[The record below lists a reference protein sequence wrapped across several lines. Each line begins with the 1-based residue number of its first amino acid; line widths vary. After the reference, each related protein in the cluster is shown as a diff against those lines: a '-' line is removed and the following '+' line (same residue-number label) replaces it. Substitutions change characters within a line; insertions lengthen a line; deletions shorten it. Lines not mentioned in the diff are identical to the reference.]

1 MLKRGI
7 ITLQA
12 SLKRSKEIIG
22 SIKAG
27 MLFIYPTDTIYG
39 LGCDATNSDAVKKLR
54 KLKKRYNQPL
64 SIIAPSKQWILDNCH
79 VKKKF
84 LAYIS
89 KLPAPFTFILSMKR
103 KNAVSEEVT
112 DTGTLGVRIPKHEFT
127 KIIQKAGKPFVTT
140 SANIAG
146 EKHAD
151 SIQEMPWRMKR
162 QCIIID
168 AGRLQSQPST
178 IFDLTGEKAKL
189 IQR

>member
-1 MLKRGI
+1 MLKKGI
-7 ITLQA
+7 VKLED
-12 SLKRSKEIIG
+12 SLKRSKEIIE

-39 LGCDATNSDAVKKLR
+39 LGCDATNSNAVKKLR
-54 KLKKRYNQPL
+54 KLKKRYNKPL
-64 SIIAPSKQWILDNCH
+64 STIAPSRQWILDNCN

-89 KLPAPFTFILSMKR
+89 KLPAPFTFIVSMKR

-112 DTGTLGVRIPKHEFT
+112 DTNSLGVRMPKHEFT
-127 KIIQKAGKPFVTT
+127 KIIQKAGKPFITT
-140 SANIAG
+140 SVNIAG
-146 EKHAD
+146 EKHAT
-151 SIQEMPWRMKR
+151 SIQEIPWRMKR
-162 QCIIID
+162 HCIIID
-168 AGRLQSQPST
+168 AGRLEGTPST